1 MKKKIL
7 GIIILLFITIQLFG
21 QRFYNIKGEP
31 ITIQDSLPIVVIV
44 YNTNSCS
51 ACMKYLSGYF
61 TEKKHQQ
68 EINLVVM
75 VQGSTIITMRNQTV
89 ALENFFSKE
98 EMPLVVYDL
107 DTNIQQRY
115 LSKYKITDFPC
126 IIIFSADKEDVRFFS
141 YRQLFSSR
149 NSFVNKKTLKNIEKD
164 LY

>member
-1 MKKKIL
+1 
-7 GIIILLFITIQLFG
+7 
-21 QRFYNIKGEP
+21 
-31 ITIQDSLPIVVIV
+31 
-44 YNTNSCS
+44 
-51 ACMKYLSGYF
+51 
-61 TEKKHQQ
+61 
-68 EINLVVM
+68 
-75 VQGSTIITMRNQTV
+75 MRNQTV

-126 IIIFSADKEDVRFFS
+126 IIIFSADKENVRFFS